1 MSEVLKVQNTIG
13 SYSPYGTPQ
22 HLTPI
27 NGGGGGNTNTNTGN
41 TSEEEKTSIANILA
55 LLSPVITL
63 VILILIIKFFG
74 REFIGAVARYV

>member
-1 MSEVLKVQNTIG
+1 MSEVLKVQDAIG

-27 NGGGGGNTNTNTGN
+27 NGGGGNTNTGN
-41 TSEEEKTSIANILA
+41 TSEEEKTDIANILA

-63 VILILIIKFFG
+63 IILLLVIKFFG